1 MEKWTDRYASE
12 VPFGGEVGLVEFRS
26 FEDSLH
32 PCSNAILTANLY
44 IRKMKGGSQSI
55 LVLAND
61 GRHYVVKMTDNPI
74 GPNVLANEHLG
85 SHVAKAVGVPVAEA
99 KGICLSDSFI
109 DSHPDMWFELPSGVR
124 RPTKGMHFGSL
135 FVGKTSG
142 PDRPTEYISPSRVSM
157 ITNREAFLGM
167 YLLDVW
173 ANHQDNRQAIFR
185 RSSTNAQEVCF
196 IDHGHMF
203 GGPEWNFKEN
213 SASALHLER
222 AVYSDLWRDEQVVSW
237 ISRIQTLIPDVLAS
251 IVPPMPSEWYS
262 GDLGEL
268 LIRLED
274 RLLRLP
280 ELVQADA
287 EKTWHPSQQ
296 KNINETLRLSDVGI
310 HDLRTPETRS
320 AFHRRRGTA

>member
-1 MEKWTDRYASE
+1 
-12 VPFGGEVGLVEFRS
+12 VGLVEFRS
-26 FEDSLH
+26 FEDNLH
-32 PCSNAILTANLY
+32 PCSNAILSANKY

-55 LVLAND
+55 LLRAND

-74 GPNVLANEHLG
+74 GPNLLANEHIG
-85 SHVAKAVGVPVAEA
+85 SHVAKAVGLPVAEA

-109 DSHPDMWFELPSGVR
+109 DSHPDLWFELPSGVC

-135 FVGKTSG
+135 FVGQTSG

-157 ITNREAFLGM
+157 ITNREMFLGM

-185 RSSTNAQEVCF
+185 RSSTNSQEVCF

-203 GGPEWNFKEN
+203 GGPKWNFKEN
-213 SASALHLER
+213 PASALHLER
-222 AVYSDLWRDEQVVSW
+222 AVYNDLWQDEQVASW
-237 ISRIQTLIPDVLAS
+237 ISRFQTIIPGVLTS
-251 IVPPMPSEWYS
+251 TVPSMAAEWYK
-262 GDLGEL
+262 GDLREL
-268 LIRLED
+268 HSRLAD

-296 KNINETLRLSDVGI
+296 KSIDESLRLSDLGI

-320 AFHRRRGTA
+320 AFHRGRATA

>member
-1 MEKWTDRYASE
+1 
-12 VPFGGEVGLVEFRS
+12 VGLVEFRS
-26 FEDSLH
+26 FEDKLH
-32 PCSNAILTANLY
+32 PCSNAILSANKY

-55 LVLAND
+55 LVRAND
-61 GRHYVVKMTDNPI
+61 GRHYVVKMTDNPG
-74 GPNVLANEHLG
+74 GPNLLANEHMG
-85 SHVAKAVGVPVAEA
+85 SHVAKAVGLPVAEA

-109 DSHPDMWFELPSGVR
+109 DSHPDLWFELPSGVR
-124 RPTKGMHFGSL
+124 RPTKGVHFGSL
-135 FVGKTSG
+135 FVGQTSG

-213 SASALHLER
+213 PASALHLER
-222 AVYSDLWRDEQVVSW
+222 AVYSDLWQDEQVTFW
-237 ISRIQTLIPDVLAS
+237 ISRFQTIIPGVLTS
-251 IVPPMPSEWYS
+251 IVPSMADEWYT
-262 GDLGEL
+262 GDLNEL
-268 LIRLED
+268 HRRLAD

-280 ELVQADA
+280 KLVNADA
-287 EKTWHPSQQ
+287 ERTWHPSQQ
-296 KNINETLRLSDVGI
+296 KSIDETLRLSDFGI
-310 HDLRTPETRS
+310 HDVGTPDTRS
-320 AFHRRRGTA
+320 AFHRNRATA

>member
-1 MEKWTDRYASE
+1 
-12 VPFGGEVGLVEFRS
+12 VGLVEFRS

-32 PCSNAILTANLY
+32 PCSDAILSANKY

-55 LVLAND
+55 LVRAND
-61 GRHYVVKMTDNPI
+61 GRHYVVKLTDNPI
-74 GPNVLANEHLG
+74 GPNLLANEHMG
-85 SHVAKAVGVPVAEA
+85 SLVAKAVGLPVAEA
-99 KGICLSDSFI
+99 RGICLSDSFI
-109 DSHPDMWFELPSGVR
+109 DSHPDLWFELPSGVR
-124 RPTKGMHFGSL
+124 RPNKGMHFGSL
-135 FVGKTSG
+135 LVGQAAG
-142 PDRPTEYISPSRVSM
+142 EDRPTEYVSPSRVNM

-185 RSSTNAQEVCF
+185 RSSTNALEVCF

-213 SASALHLER
+213 PSSALHLEM
-222 AVYSDLWRDEQVVSW
+222 AVYSDLWQDEQVESW
-237 ISRIQTLIPDVLAS
+237 ISRFQTIIPEVLTLTSVVA
-251 IVPPMPSEWYS
+251 PMASEWYS
-262 GDLGEL
+262 GDLREL
-268 LIRLED
+268 LSSLTD

-296 KNINETLRLSDVGI
+296 KSIDESLRLSDFGI
-310 HDLRTPETRS
+310 RDLRTPGARS
-320 AFHRRRGTA
+320 AFRRSRATA

>member
-1 MEKWTDRYASE
+1 M
-12 VPFGGEVGLVEFRS
+12 GLVEFRS

-32 PCSNAILTANLY
+32 PCCSNAILSANKY

-55 LVLAND
+55 LVRAND

-74 GPNVLANEHLG
+74 GPNVLANEHMG
-85 SHVAKAVGVPVAEA
+85 SHVAKAVGLPVAEA

-109 DSHPDMWFELPSGVR
+109 DSHPGLWFELPSGVR
-124 RPTKGMHFGSL
+124 RPTKGVHFGSL
-135 FVGKTSG
+135 FVGQTSG
-142 PDRPTEYISPSRVSM
+142 PNRPTEYISPSRVSM
-157 ITNREAFLGM
+157 ITNREVFLGM

-203 GGPEWNFKEN
+203 GGPEWNFNEN
-213 SASALHLER
+213 RASALHSEM
-222 AVYSDLWRDEQVVSW
+222 AVYSDLWQDEQVVSW
-237 ISRIQTLIPDVLAS
+237 ISRFQAIIPEVLTS
-251 IVPPMPSEWYS
+251 IVAPMASEWYS
-262 GDLGEL
+262 GNLSEL
-268 LIRLED
+268 LSSLTD

-296 KNINETLRLSDVGI
+296 KNINESLRLSDFGI
-310 HDLRTPETRS
+310 HDLRTPDTRS
-320 AFHRRRGTA
+320 AFHRGRATA